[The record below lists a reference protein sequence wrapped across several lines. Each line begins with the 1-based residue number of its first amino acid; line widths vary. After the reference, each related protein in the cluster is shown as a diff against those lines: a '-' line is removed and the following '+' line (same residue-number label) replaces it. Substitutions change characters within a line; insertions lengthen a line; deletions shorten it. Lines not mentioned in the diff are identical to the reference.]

1 MSFVQA
7 EGQIATD
14 EMHRVFNCGLG
25 MVVVVPA
32 SAAEAV
38 AATLTAHGERVYRV
52 GEVGPRPANSAQTV
66 IN

>member
-1 MSFVQA
+1 
-7 EGQIATD
+7 
-14 EMHRVFNCGLG
+14 
-25 MVVVVPA
+25 VVVVPA